1 MLTTIILL
9 ASLIF
14 LSSAQNLAKNRPV
27 FASSVELGSAV
38 ENAVDGIC
46 IPRPLLGYCFTS
58 TSEANAWLYVELAE
72 VSHVRTIAFKTDETT
87 NVAYDKIRGSTLRV
101 GNSTTITDNPS
112 CGHTINDAGYHD
124 CDLWGKY
131 VGIHRSTANQLIIC
145 ELSVYADKN
154 IAPIGT
160 AT

>member
-1 MLTTIILL
+1 M
-9 ASLIF
+9 
-14 LSSAQNLAKNRPV
+14 
-27 FASSVELGSAV
+27 
-38 ENAVDGIC
+38 
-46 IPRPLLGYCFTS
+46 
-58 TSEANAWLYVELAE
+58 
-72 VSHVRTIAFKTDETT
+72 RTIAFKTDETT

-112 CGHTINDAGYHD
+112 CRHTINDAGYHD